1 MVLSET
7 RRRLVGRLHRRR
19 TREREG
25 LVLVEGVRAV
35 EEALA
40 QGARPRFVLLTPRG
54 RELATRGLTAAL
66 DGVREVQEV
75 TEHEMGAVAGTDTP
89 QGVLLVADEPSFE
102 TAAVFAD
109 PGARILILDGV
120 QDPGNVGTL
129 VRAAAAFACT
139 AVVALDGTAEVWS
152 AKALRASAGTAFR
165 VPVLHRSW
173 EEVGPAL
180 DASGLPL
187 FRADA
192 GGTPVPDARG
202 PSAWALAVGGEG
214 GGCRPAVS
222 GRADRTL
229 AIPMPGGIDSLN
241 VGVAGA
247 ILLYE
252 LTRETREDHS

>member
-1 MVLSET
+1 MALSET
-7 RRRLVGRLHRRR
+7 RRRLVNRLHRRR

-35 EEALA
+35 EEALE

-54 RELATRGLTAAL
+54 RELATHGPKAAL
-66 DGVREVQEV
+66 DRVGDVQEV
-75 TEHEMGAVAGTDTP
+75 TEHEMEAVAGTDTP
-89 QGVLLVADEPSFE
+89 QGVLLVAEEPRFE
-102 TAAVFAD
+102 PAAVFGD
-109 PGARILILDGV
+109 PGARVLVLDGV

-152 AKALRASAGTAFR
+152 AKALRAAAGTAFR
-165 VPVLHRSW
+165 IPVLHRSW
-173 EEVGPAL
+173 QEAGPAL

-187 FRADA
+187 LRADA
-192 GGTPVPDARG
+192 GGTPVARA
-202 PSAWALAVGGEG
+202 PSMPAWALAVGGEG
-214 GGCRPAVS
+214 EGCRPAVAA
-222 GRADRTL
+222 RADRTL
-229 AIPMPGGIDSLN
+229 AIPMPGGTESLN

-252 LTRETREDHS
+252 LTREAR